1 MPRRDPNSPRIV
13 LTTAPNSSSAAQIV
27 YGLELR
33 GIGAEAIEAPP
44 KSHDLL
50 AIILTD
56 GDEIVA
62 RSAIEV
68 IWDAMLESMPRAM
81 DHNSNCLFCG
91 YNTQGLTPPVICPEC
106 GNNLDSIE
114 SRRAAAEGRIPQ

>member
-1 MPRRDPNSPRIV
+1 MPRRDTNSSRIV
-13 LTTAPNSSSAAQIV
+13 LTTAPNSSSAAQII

-33 GIGAEAIEAPP
+33 GIGATVTDAPP
-44 KSHDLL
+44 KSPDPL

-56 GDEIVA
+56 GDELIA

-68 IWDAMLESMPRAM
+68 IWDAMLDTTTRAV

-91 YNTQGLTPPVICPEC
+91 YNTQGLTPPIICPEC
-106 GNNLDSIE
+106 GKNLDSIE
-114 SRRAAAEGRIPQ
+114 SRRAAAEGRIPR